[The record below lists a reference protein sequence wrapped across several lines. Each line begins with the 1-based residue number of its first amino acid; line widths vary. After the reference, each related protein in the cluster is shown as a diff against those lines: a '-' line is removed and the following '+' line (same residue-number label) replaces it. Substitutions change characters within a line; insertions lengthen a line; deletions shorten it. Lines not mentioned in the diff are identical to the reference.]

1 MQCGL
6 ISVGTSRLMTTAG
19 LVRTGSAEAS
29 CVLGLLEVS
38 CLVYCTRPVSANH
51 CSAVINR
58 FLYIWIFHAEPPVVE
73 WARFG

>member
-6 ISVGTSRLMTTAG
+6 ISVGTSRLITKVG
-19 LVRTGSAEAS
+19 LVQTGSAEAS
-29 CVLGLLEVS
+29 GVLGLLEVG

-58 FLYIWIFHAEPPVVE
+58 YIYICTKNPGCEKHPIML
-73 WARFG
+73 